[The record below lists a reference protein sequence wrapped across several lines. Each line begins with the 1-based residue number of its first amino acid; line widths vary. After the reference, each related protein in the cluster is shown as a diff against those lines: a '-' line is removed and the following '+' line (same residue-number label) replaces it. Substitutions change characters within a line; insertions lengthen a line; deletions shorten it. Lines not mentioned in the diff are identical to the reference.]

1 MQGHGTDTIERLPR
15 FVTRKNVRAAPIVRI
30 ERATGDSAGAV
41 VVQLG
46 GERHRVQVPT
56 EFFGLG
62 EPPPGAYL
70 VVDTD
75 GRLSWSSRKEFEASA
90 TRIRQLEPA

>member
-1 MQGHGTDTIERLPR
+1 MQRHGTDTIERLPR
-15 FVTRKNVRAAPIVRI
+15 FVTRKNVRAAPIIRI

-41 VVQLG
+41 VIQLE
-46 GERHRVQVPT
+46 GERHRVPVPA
-56 EFFGLG
+56 EFFAHG
-62 EPPPGAYL
+62 EPLAGAYL

-75 GRLSWSSRKEFEASA
+75 GRLSWSSRKEFETSA